1 MSIVHIADVWLLLVS
16 LSVDGVLFKLVSI
29 AVAVGWQLLMALMV
43 DIMSSGMELV
53 GSLSVFDVLFV
64 LVLMNDACVL
74 LVRWS
79 GDVGLCRLV
88 DSSVAVWW

>member
-1 MSIVHIADVWLLLVS
+1 MVYIM
-16 LSVDGVLFKLVSI
+16 LF
-29 AVAVGWQLLMALMV
+29 
-43 DIMSSGMELV
+43 GMELV
-53 GSLSVFDVLFV
+53 GLLSVFDVLFV
-64 LVLMNDACVL
+64 VVVMDDACVL

>member
-1 MSIVHIADVWLLLVS
+1 
-16 LSVDGVLFKLVSI
+16 
-29 AVAVGWQLLMALMV
+29 MALMV
-43 DIMSSGMELV
+43 DIMLLGMESV

-88 DSSVAVWW
+88 DSSVAVWWQ